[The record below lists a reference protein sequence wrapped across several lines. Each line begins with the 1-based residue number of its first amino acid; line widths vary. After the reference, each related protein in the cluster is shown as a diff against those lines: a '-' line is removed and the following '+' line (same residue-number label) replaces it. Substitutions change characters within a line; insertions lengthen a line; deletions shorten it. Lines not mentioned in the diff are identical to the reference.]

1 MVRLG
6 FPMEHSFPTSLR
18 HSHAAP
24 TWYDLACPNDRIE
37 DLMKF
42 HLLALLLFAFTPHA
56 FGDTVVTPEPGT
68 MAMLGIGVAV
78 LGFAAWRANRKK

>member
-1 MVRLG
+1 
-6 FPMEHSFPTSLR
+6 
-18 HSHAAP
+18 
-24 TWYDLACPNDRIE
+24 
-37 DLMKF
+37 MKF